1 VKSPRQILTDIRQ
14 KPLLMGALLVT
25 ATLLLYLPVIH
36 HDFIYYDDRGYVTDN
51 VHVRVGLTLNN
62 IAWAFT
68 TFDQYNW
75 HPLTWL
81 SHMLDCQLFGVNS
94 GPHHYVNVC
103 LHAANVLLLFWLL
116 QRATGASCRSFL
128 VAALFAVHPLNVET
142 VAWVAQRKSL
152 LGAFFSLLT
161 IAAYGWY
168 IRRGGWKRYL
178 VIVCTFGLA
187 LMSKAMAVT
196 VPLLLLLLD
205 HWPLRR
211 LEELPFARR
220 GARLVKEKI
229 PLFFMSA
236 AISGLT
242 GRAQRSGGSVVPFS
256 LLPLSTRLENALIAY
271 VTYIWKMLWPAK
283 LAVFYPYPALTQGHS
298 PPLDEVI
305 ASAVVLVGVTAFV
318 FFFHRARCLAV
329 GWFFFL
335 ITLVPVIGIVQV
347 GFQSMADRYA
357 YIPCI
362 GLLIAFVWGLAAIAE
377 SMRMTRVVPLVAAL
391 CLIAGLAAA
400 TVHYLKYWQNGVTLF
415 SQAQVAWGRPDPK
428 LEELYANA
436 LLVDG
441 RVDEALQVYKESCVL
456 GPRNQ
461 YCHFWIAQ
469 ILFRRHQLREA
480 VHECQIAIELAD
492 RMHMALTCLNNSAE
506 ALLELGDYDA
516 AAQAVADALSIDANN
531 PIALRLRDQ
540 ISNRNRQ

>member
-1 VKSPRQILTDIRQ
+1 
-14 KPLLMGALLVT
+14 MGALLVT
-25 ATLLLYLPVIH
+25 TTLLLYLPVIH

-51 VHVRVGLTLNN
+51 VHVLSGLTLNN

-68 TFDQYNW
+68 TFEQYNW
-75 HPLTWL
+75 HPLTWI
-81 SHMLDCQLFGVNS
+81 SHMLDCQLFGVNP

-103 LHAANVLLLFWLL
+103 LHAANALLLFWVL
-116 QRATGASCRSFL
+116 QRVTGALCRSFL

-142 VAWVAQRKSL
+142 VAWVAQRKTL
-152 LGAFFSLLT
+152 LSAFFSLLT

-168 IRRGGWKRYL
+168 VRRGGWKQYL

-205 HWPLRR
+205 YWPLKR

-220 GARLVKEKI
+220 GARLVTEKI
-229 PLFFMSA
+229 PLLFMSA

-242 GRAQRSGGSVVPFS
+242 GMAQRSGGSVVPFS
-256 LLPLSTRLENALIAY
+256 LLPLSTRLGNALIAY
-271 VTYIWKMLWPAK
+271 VTYVWKMLWPAK
-283 LAVFYPYPALTQGHS
+283 LAVFYPYTALTQGHS
-298 PPLDEVI
+298 PPLDKVI
-305 ASAVVLVGVTAFV
+305 ASAVVLVGVTTFV
-318 FFFHRARCLAV
+318 LFFHHARYLAV

-362 GLLIAFVWGLAAIAE
+362 GLLIALVWGLAAIAE
-377 SMRMTRVVPLVAAL
+377 SMGMTRVVLLVAAL
-391 CLIAGLAAA
+391 CFIAGFAAA
-400 TVHYLKYWQNGVTLF
+400 TVHYLKYWQNGVMLF
-415 SQAQVAWGRPDPK
+415 SQASIAWGRPDPE

-441 RVDEALQVYKESCVL
+441 RVDEALQLYKESCVL
-456 GPRNQ
+456 GPRNE

-469 ILFRRHQLREA
+469 ILFRRYQLRDA
-480 VHECQIAIELAD
+480 IHECQVAVALT
-492 RMHMALTCLNNSAE
+492 RRTHMALTCLNKSAE
-506 ALLELGDYDA
+506 ALFELGEYDA
-516 AAQAVADALSIDANN
+516 AAKAVADTLSIDANN

-540 ISNRNRQ
+540 IVNRNRQ